1 MYVNFQMVKGLSTF
15 KHSVMQLPLC
25 RLPDFLFLLFFFFLL
40 LLSFLYYV
48 YMLFLIYVRFFD
60 YAIATAVMFMES
72 CGESAQA
79 HWGLDM
85 LDDSM

>member
-1 MYVNFQMVKGLSTF
+1 
-15 KHSVMQLPLC
+15 
-25 RLPDFLFLLFFFFLL
+25 
-40 LLSFLYYV
+40 
-48 YMLFLIYVRFFD
+48 MLFLIYVRFFD